1 MEIREEN
8 KEEFINTSI
17 PSINEII
24 TSNSKSNQ
32 NQISNNQ
39 TSTIESYNPQNQ
51 TNFSYSKTDLG
62 ENDITN
68 IKLDEKENI
77 EEETEETVKITNR
90 IIKAGNS
97 STYEKKVISKII
109 TKEGPNDTTIIKTS
123 NFLNE
128 NSLNQNNNKATY
140 TRPLPK
146 TRQKNNNNQNNK
158 IKIIKNNLPKT
169 NLIKNSNINNT
180 KKINLKNAK
189 NLINNKLYQTSRN
202 KEPSPNDLLI
212 SSQSFAGNKL
222 YLNKEEISNNAP
234 RTHRSHSP
242 DPNSIRRRTITR
254 GNDVKNV
261 QITHIICSKKPA
273 DFHISEKLDLHNIK
287 SNPIQINKT
296 DREKLKKG
304 GKSSYSSSCQDNI
317 KPIIQNLKGKTT
329 VYQHARGIGMTNDRR
344 GNINPLFYNSEIK
357 KLEPIIKE
365 KEKEKVVYIEN
376 FRSNKYRNG
385 NDSLINST
393 RNLDTNNNF
402 QYKNYNTVANS
413 NRIGV
418 NSVRINL
425 NSNSNK

>member
-1 MEIREEN
+1 MEIRE
-8 KEEFINTSI
+8 KYREEFINTSI

-24 TSNSKSNQ
+24 SSNNKLNQ
-32 NQISNNQ
+32 NQVSNNQ
-39 TSTIESYNPQNQ
+39 SSTIESYNPQNQ
-51 TNFSYSKTDLG
+51 NNYSYSKTDLG
-62 ENDITN
+62 DNDITN
-68 IKLDEKENI
+68 IKMEEKENI
-77 EEETEETVKITNR
+77 DEETEETVKITNR

-123 NFLNE
+123 NILNE
-128 NSLNQNNNKATY
+128 NSSVQNHNKATY

-146 TRQKNNNNQNNK
+146 NRQKNNNNNQSNK
-158 IKIIKNNLPKT
+158 IKIRNILPKT
-169 NLIKNSNINNT
+169 NKNNSNINNT

-202 KEPSPNDLLI
+202 KDPSSNNLLI
-212 SSQSFAGNKL
+212 SSQSFVGNKL

-234 RTHRSHSP
+234 RTHRSNSP
-242 DPNSIRRRTITR
+242 DPNSIRRKTITR
-254 GNDVKNV
+254 GNEVKNV

-287 SNPIQINKT
+287 SNPIQINKI
-296 DREKLKKG
+296 DKEKLKKG

-317 KPIIQNLKGKTT
+317 KPIVQNLKGKTT

-385 NDSLINST
+385 NDSLVNST
-393 RNLDTNNNF
+393 RKIDTNNNF

-418 NSVRINL
+418 NSVRLNV
-425 NSNSNK
+425 NSN

>member
-1 MEIREEN
+1 MEIREEYR
-8 KEEFINTSI
+8 EEFINTSI

-24 TSNSKSNQ
+24 SSNNKLNQ
-32 NQISNNQ
+32 NQVSNNQ
-39 TSTIESYNPQNQ
+39 SSTIESYNPQNQ
-51 TNFSYSKTDLG
+51 NNYSYSKTDLG
-62 ENDITN
+62 DNDITN
-68 IKLDEKENI
+68 IKMEEKENI
-77 EEETEETVKITNR
+77 DEETEETVRITNR

-123 NFLNE
+123 NILNE
-128 NSLNQNNNKATY
+128 NSSVQNHNKATY

-146 TRQKNNNNQNNK
+146 NRQKNNNNNQSNK
-158 IKIIKNNLPKT
+158 IKIRNILPKT
-169 NLIKNSNINNT
+169 NKNNSNINNT

-202 KEPSPNDLLI
+202 KDPSPNNLLI
-212 SSQSFAGNKL
+212 SSQSFVGNKL

-242 DPNSIRRRTITR
+242 DPNSIRRKTITR
-254 GNDVKNV
+254 GNEVKNV

-296 DREKLKKG
+296 DKEKLKKG

-317 KPIIQNLKGKTT
+317 KPIVQNLKGKTT
-329 VYQHARGIGMTNDRR
+329 IYQHARGIGMTNDRR

-385 NDSLINST
+385 NANLINST
-393 RNLDTNNNF
+393 RNLDSNNNF

-425 NSNSNK
+425 DSNK

>member
-1 MEIREEN
+1 MEIRREN
-8 KEEFINTSI
+8 REEFVNTSI

-24 TSNSKSNQ
+24 SSNSKLYQ
-32 NQISNNQ
+32 NQMSNNQ
-39 TSTIESYNPQNQ
+39 SSTIESYNPQSQ

-62 ENDITN
+62 DNDITN
-68 IKLDEKENI
+68 IKMDDKENI
-77 EEETEETVKITNR
+77 DDETEETVKITNR

-123 NFLNE
+123 NYINE
-128 NSLNQNNNKATY
+128 NSSVQNHNKATY

-146 TRQKNNNNQNNK
+146 TRQKNNNNNNQNNK
-158 IKIIKNNLPKT
+158 IKIKNNLPKT
-169 NLIKNSNINNT
+169 NKNSNINNT

-202 KEPSPNDLLI
+202 KEPSQNNLLI

-222 YLNKEEISNNAP
+222 YLNKEEIPNNAP

-254 GNDVKNV
+254 GNEVKNV

-273 DFHISEKLDLHNIK
+273 DFHITEKLELNNIK
-287 SNPIQINKT
+287 SNPIQIKKT

-317 KPIIQNLKGKTT
+317 KPIVQNLKGKTT

-365 KEKEKVVYIEN
+365 KEKEKVEYIEN

-385 NDSLINST
+385 NNSIVNST
-393 RNLDTNNNF
+393 RIIDTNNNF
-402 QYKNYNTVANS
+402 QYKNYNTVTNI
-413 NRIGV
+413 NRNGV
-418 NSVRINL
+418 NSVRINI

>member
-1 MEIREEN
+1 MEIRE
-8 KEEFINTSI
+8 KYREEFINTSI

-24 TSNSKSNQ
+24 SSNNKLNQ
-32 NQISNNQ
+32 NQVSNNQ
-39 TSTIESYNPQNQ
+39 SSTIESYNPQNQ
-51 TNFSYSKTDLG
+51 NNYSYSKTDLG
-62 ENDITN
+62 DNDITN
-68 IKLDEKENI
+68 IKMEEKENI
-77 EEETEETVKITNR
+77 DEETEETVKITNR

-123 NFLNE
+123 NILNE
-128 NSLNQNNNKATY
+128 NSSVQNHNKATY

-146 TRQKNNNNQNNK
+146 NRQKNNNNNQSNK
-158 IKIIKNNLPKT
+158 IKIRNILPKT
-169 NLIKNSNINNT
+169 NKNNSNINNT

-202 KEPSPNDLLI
+202 KDPSSNNLLI
-212 SSQSFAGNKL
+212 SSQSFVGNKL

-242 DPNSIRRRTITR
+242 DPNSIRRKTITR
-254 GNDVKNV
+254 GNEVKNV

-287 SNPIQINKT
+287 SNPIQINKI
-296 DREKLKKG
+296 DKEKLKKG

-317 KPIIQNLKGKTT
+317 KPIVQNLKGKTT

-385 NDSLINST
+385 NANLINST
-393 RNLDTNNNF
+393 RNLDSNNNF

-418 NSVRINL
+418 NSVRINM
-425 NSNSNK
+425 NSNK